1 MGEPRVSASPSVSD
15 ADADRSSGDSGGTA
29 SPLGRALVLM
39 GDMWSVRIVLAIF
52 RGNRRFQDLCAELNI
67 SDPVLARRLRALV
80 EDGVCLTREYQSKPP
95 RNEYLLTDAGL
106 DLWRVM
112 IAMWVWDRTWA
123 GPQHRDAGTRLRHT
137 TCGALTSPVFGCGHC
152 GAIGLTARDV
162 LGTVDDR
169 LLMDVT
175 SRRSR
180 RSPAMSS
187 PIDSAGVLGD
197 RWSTLILSDA
207 FMGSRRFGEF
217 QARLEVSPVTLSDRL
232 NLFVDTQMLS
242 RESVSTGARRQEY
255 RLTPKGLDFFS
266 VTAMINDWAAR
277 WLSDDGQ
284 SGLSLVHGSCGTT
297 LQPRFTCNTCND
309 ELERREIAIVG
320 RVPDAPVPSVGR

>member
-1 MGEPRVSASPSVSD
+1 MSERDEGPSGW
-15 ADADRSSGDSGGTA
+15 AADSGGTA

-52 RGNRRFQDLCAELNI
+52 RGKRRFQDLREELNI
-67 SDPVLARRLRALV
+67 SDPVLSRRLRGLV
-80 EDGVCLTREYQSKPP
+80 EDGVCLTREYQVNPP
-95 RNEYLLTDAGL
+95 RNEYLLTEAGL

-137 TCGALTSPVFGCGHC
+137 TCGATTSPVFGCGHC

-162 LGTVDDR
+162 RGTVDDR
-169 LLMDVT
+169 LLMDVA

-187 PIDSAGVLGD
+187 PIDAAGVLGD

-207 FMGSRRFGEF
+207 FMGSRRFGDF
-217 QARLEVSPVTLSDRL
+217 QTRLGVSPVTLSDRL

-242 RESVSTGARRQEY
+242 RESVSEGARRQEY

-266 VTAMINDWAAR
+266 VTAMINDWAMR

-284 SGLSLVHGSCGTT
+284 SGLSLVHGSCGAT
-297 LQPRFTCNTCND
+297 LEPRFTCNTCN
-309 ELERREIAIVG
+309 EQLERREVVIA
-320 RVPDAPVPSVGR
+320 RRATDSSAPGLGA

>member
-1 MGEPRVSASPSVSD
+1 MGEPRDVADGSV
-15 ADADRSSGDSGGTA
+15 ATA
-29 SPLGRALVLM
+29 SPLGRALVIT
-39 GDMWSVRIVLAIF
+39 GDMWSMRIVLSIF
-52 RGNRRFQDLCAELNI
+52 RGNRRFQDLREDLMI
-67 SDPVLARRLRALV
+67 SDPVLSRRLRGLV
-80 EDGVCLTREYQSKPP
+80 EDGICTTREYQAKPP
-95 RNEYLLTDAGL
+95 RNEYLLTAAGL
-106 DLWRVM
+106 DLWRVI

-123 GPQHRDAGTRLRHT
+123 GPQHRDAGTRLRHA
-137 TCGALTSPVFGCGHC
+137 TCGALSRPVFGCGHC

-162 LGTVDDR
+162 IGSVDDR

-187 PIDSAGVLGD
+187 PIDAAGVLGD

-207 FMGSRRFGEF
+207 LMGSRRFGDF
-217 QARLEVSPVTLSDRL
+217 QTRLEVSPVTLTDRL

-266 VTAMINDWAAR
+266 VTAMINDWSAR
-277 WLSDDGQ
+277 WLADDGQ
-284 SGLSLVHGSCGTT
+284 SGLSLVHASCGAT
-297 LQPRFTCNTCND
+297 LEPRFTCNTCNQ
-309 ELERREIAIVG
+309 ELKRAEIAIVS
-320 RVPDAPVPSVGR
+320 REDVDASGARLGGSGA

>member
-1 MGEPRVSASPSVSD
+1 VSERYETASRTV
-15 ADADRSSGDSGGTA
+15 ADSGGTA

-39 GDMWSVRIVLAIF
+39 GDMWSVRIVREIF
-52 RGNRRFQDLCAELNI
+52 GGTRRFQDLREALDI
-67 SDPVLARRLRALV
+67 SDPVLARRLRGLV
-80 EDGVCLTREYQSKPP
+80 EDGICLTREYQTKPP
-95 RNEYLLTDAGL
+95 RREYLLTDAGL

-123 GPQHRDAGTRLRHT
+123 GPHHRDAGSRLRHT
-137 TCGALTSPVFGCGHC
+137 TCGALTSPVFGCAHC

-162 LGTVDDR
+162 IGSVDDR
-169 LLMDVT
+169 LLMDVA

-187 PIDSAGVLGD
+187 PIDAAGVLGD
-197 RWSTLILSDA
+197 RWSTMILSDA
-207 FMGSRRFGEF
+207 LMGSRRFGDF

-232 NLFVDTQMLS
+232 NLFVETQMLS

-266 VTAMINDWAAR
+266 VTAMINGWAAR

-284 SGLSLVHGSCGTT
+284 SGLSLVHSSCGVQ
-297 LQPRFTCNTCND
+297 LEPRFTCNTCNQQLIRS
-309 ELERREIAIVG
+309 EVAVVARGAEGA
-320 RVPDAPVPSVGR
+320 PSVGLGLSDS